1 MPNAHTILAAAVGT
15 VPRAEMGT
23 GPTPALA
30 TVSSTARGVVRRW
43 TSVDE
48 VVREV
53 ADARLHEGIHYRSS
67 TEVGA
72 ERGRLIGALAAA
84 ELAHLQQQEER
95 RTT

>member
-1 MPNAHTILAAAVGT
+1 
-15 VPRAEMGT
+15 MGV

-30 TVSSTARGVVRRW
+30 TVSSTAKGVVRRW

-53 ADARLHEGIHYRSS
+53 ADARIFEGIHYRTS

-72 ERGRLIGALAAA
+72 EMGRLIGALAAT
-84 ELAHLQQQEER
+84 ELVHPQQ
-95 RTT
+95 

>member
-1 MPNAHTILAAAVGT
+1 
-15 VPRAEMGT
+15 MGA

-30 TVSSTARGVVRRW
+30 TVSSTARGEVRRW

-53 ADARLHEGIHYRSS
+53 ADARVPEGIHYRSS

-84 ELAHLQQQEER
+84 ELAHSQQQEER

>member
-1 MPNAHTILAAAVGT
+1 
-15 VPRAEMGT
+15 MGT
-23 GPTPALA
+23 GPMLALA
-30 TVSSTARGVVRRW
+30 TVSSIARGVVRRW

-53 ADARLHEGIHYRSS
+53 ADARIHEGIHYRSS

-72 ERGRLIGALAAA
+72 EKGRLIGALAAA
-84 ELAHLQQQEER
+84 ELAHLQQKGER